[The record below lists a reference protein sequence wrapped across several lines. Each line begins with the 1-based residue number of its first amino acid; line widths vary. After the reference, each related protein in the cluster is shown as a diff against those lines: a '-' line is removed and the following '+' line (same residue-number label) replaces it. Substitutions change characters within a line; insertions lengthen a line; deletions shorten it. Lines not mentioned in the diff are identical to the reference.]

1 MYKRKKALDTYVAPR
16 AFFDSKDNKAGYR
29 LQAWADAWVP
39 PFFLFFALVVFL
51 SLAVMFTD
59 SSLRL
64 LIVLSLKNLAIS
76 SSIFLLVIRRLDPW
90 RLASLRR

>member
-1 MYKRKKALDTYVAPR
+1 MYKRKKALDTSVASR

-39 PFFLFFALVVFL
+39 PFFLFLALVVFL
-51 SLAVMFTD
+51 SFAVMFTD

-64 LIVLSLKNLAIS
+64 LIVLSLKNLAIF
-76 SSIFLLVIRRLDPW
+76 SSIFLLVIFV
-90 RLASLRR
+90 